1 MGEALELLYRL
12 FDQSGD
18 VVCLASLHGK
28 PLFINQAA
36 RRRLAMPADQEV
48 SQTRLS
54 DYYVQATWD
63 RLRQAAIPAVKD
75 TGHWEGEG
83 QLRRFDDGPP
93 IDVAITADLVRHPR
107 TGRPICLVVV
117 HRDLGDRKRAEA
129 SEVLNKA
136 ILEASLDP
144 IITVDHEGVITVF
157 NRAAEETFGRR
168 ASEVLGKRA
177 EELLF
182 APDQGGGQRRVERH
196 VAQRQGSML
205 GRRTEMTAVRAN
217 GQTFPVETVMTISR
231 VKGLPVFTFFLRD
244 IADRKQ
250 WEAALKQAK
259 EAAEEANRAKSDFLA
274 NVSHDIRTP
283 MNAIIGLTEL
293 VLETPLDPVQR
304 EYLQMVQE
312 SGESLLRL
320 VNDLL
325 DLSKIEAGKLDL
337 EREPFEL
344 RKAIAD
350 TVKSL
355 AVRAHGKGLELAY
368 RIDPAVPNRLV
379 ADAVRLGQVLV
390 NLVGNAIKFTERG
403 EVVLDVEAE
412 SLDEGRALLHFAVR
426 DTGIG
431 IPQDKRAR
439 VFEAFDQGDLSTSRR
454 YGGTGLG
461 LSISSKL
468 VERMGGRI
476 WVESEPGRGSTF
488 HFTAQLDRGDDE
500 PVTPGEHADRLRDL
514 AVLVVD
520 DNATVRR
527 IVDEMLRSWAMSP
540 TSVAGVDEALES
552 IAKAQRAGRPYRLV
566 VTDDEMPQGG
576 GFALVEALRRNGDLP
591 CPVVMLLSTSN
602 RPEAALRCEQMGVA
616 ARLLK
621 PVGPSELFNAI
632 VGALGPAPSA
642 PALGPAQ
649 SEEPPKTLRP
659 LRVLL
664 AEDSHVNQV
673 LAQRLLEK
681 QGHQVV
687 AVRTGRDAV
696 AAVRSQAV
704 DLVLMDVEMPEM
716 DGFEATRI
724 LRAAERDTGSHVPI
738 VALTARAMRGDR
750 EQCLDAGFDGY
761 VAKPIRA
768 EQLYRA
774 IEETLAAVEAS
785 PKPDRSQ

>member
-1 MGEALELLYRL
+1 
-12 FDQSGD
+12 
-18 VVCLASLHGK
+18 
-28 PLFINQAA
+28 
-36 RRRLAMPADQEV
+36 
-48 SQTRLS
+48 
-54 DYYVQATWD
+54 
-63 RLRQAAIPAVKD
+63 
-75 TGHWEGEG
+75 
-83 QLRRFDDGPP
+83 
-93 IDVAITADLVRHPR
+93 
-107 TGRPICLVVV
+107 
-117 HRDLGDRKRAEA
+117 
-129 SEVLNKA
+129 
-136 ILEASLDP
+136 
-144 IITVDHEGVITVF
+144 
-157 NRAAEETFGRR
+157 
-168 ASEVLGKRA
+168 
-177 EELLF
+177 
-182 APDQGGGQRRVERH
+182 
-196 VAQRQGSML
+196 
-205 GRRTEMTAVRAN
+205 
-217 GQTFPVETVMTISR
+217 
-231 VKGLPVFTFFLRD
+231 
-244 IADRKQ
+244 
-250 WEAALKQAK
+250 
-259 EAAEEANRAKSDFLA
+259 
-274 NVSHDIRTP
+274 
-283 MNAIIGLTEL
+283 
-293 VLETPLDPVQR
+293 
-304 EYLQMVQE
+304 
-312 SGESLLRL
+312 
-320 VNDLL
+320 
-325 DLSKIEAGKLDL
+325 
-337 EREPFEL
+337 
-344 RKAIAD
+344 
-350 TVKSL
+350 
-355 AVRAHGKGLELAY
+355 
-368 RIDPAVPNRLV
+368 
-379 ADAVRLGQVLV
+379 
-390 NLVGNAIKFTERG
+390 
-403 EVVLDVEAE
+403 
-412 SLDEGRALLHFAVR
+412 
-426 DTGIG
+426 
-431 IPQDKRAR
+431 
-439 VFEAFDQGDLSTSRR
+439 
-454 YGGTGLG
+454 
-461 LSISSKL
+461 
-468 VERMGGRI
+468 
-476 WVESEPGRGSTF
+476 
-488 HFTAQLDRGDDE
+488 
-500 PVTPGEHADRLRDL
+500 
-514 AVLVVD
+514 
-520 DNATVRR
+520 VRR

-785 PKPDRSQ
+785 PKQPRSQ